1 MIFYWHQKAVP
12 VENLCLPSFQEG
24 SKILLGKI
32 VDFFIYFFFCKYLT
46 KGAGDSTSLSMSF
59 ANTGTDVLST
69 LLVKRGEILKRTG
82 LSAFFPRVCRVTFNP
97 GTPTTGFP
105 QSRSP
110 SWKQGCG

>member
-12 VENLCLPSFQEG
+12 VENLCLPLFQEG

-32 VDFFIYFFFCKYLT
+32 VDFFFFFFCKYLT

-82 LSAFFPRVCRVTFNP
+82 LFAFFPCVRRVTFSP
-97 GTPTTGFP
+97 GSPTSGCP

-110 SWKQGCG
+110 SWK